1 MGQSISTPP
10 TDTTTLSLDSSILDY
25 GPAFISKSS
34 GVLASAAVAQ
44 SSTIATHPAF
54 PPSERTPE
62 AIEAGELQP
71 DDADKAG
78 EAGHDGN
85 AAEGGVEE
93 EETVCVV
100 TSQPQA
106 IAQSLSDSDI
116 ANLECPYTESPP
128 PHNPTTLQSRIEIH
142 RSSITYAR
150 GCLAFAI
157 TTLRPCAVGVNVTP
171 DAPGSRPWNWTR
183 SLGASDT
190 DSGIVNVPACPAGK
204 CTVTVRERIGAG
216 AAQSQAFMATLGV
229 LGGAVDVRIEATIDG
244 ISYHLQEMYG
254 TADSDPS
261 SAEAGNGS
269 GSDCTICLSARRCV
283 LVLPCRHLC
292 LCRSCA
298 EAVRT
303 QGRTGAAAVSGV
315 PRCPICRAVVQSLL
329 HIHTPGNDIEG
340 SEPDSNQSAAATTV
354 RPPPLPIV
362 PGRKGSTHS
371 VVAESE
377 EDGGAVPG
385 SVMDI
390 TDAGH
395 YHLQSEEGPFVC
407 R

>member
-1 MGQSISTPP
+1 MGQSLSTAP
-10 TDTTTLSLDSSILDY
+10 TAGTTLSLDSSILDY

-34 GVLASAAVAQ
+34 GVLASAAAAQ
-44 SSTIATHPAF
+44 SSTIALHPAF

-62 AIEAGELQP
+62 AVEAGEIPP

-78 EAGHDGN
+78 ETGHDGN
-85 AAEGGVEE
+85 LSEGGDEE

-106 IAQSLSDSDI
+106 VTQSLGDSDI

-128 PHNPTTLQSRIEIH
+128 PHNPTTLHSRIEIH
-142 RSSITYAR
+142 RSSITYSR
-150 GCLAFAI
+150 GCLGLAI
-157 TTLRPCAVGVNVTP
+157 TTLRPCAVSVNVAP
-171 DAPGSRPWNWTR
+171 DAPGSRPWNWIR
-183 SLGASDT
+183 SLGPSET
-190 DSGIVNVPACPAGK
+190 ELGTISVPACPAGK

-216 AAQSQAFMATLGV
+216 AAQSQAFMATLGA
-229 LGGAVDVRIEATIDG
+229 LGGVADVRIEATIDG

-254 TADSDPS
+254 TADADPHG
-261 SAEAGNGS
+261 AEPGNGS

-329 HIHTPGNDIEG
+329 HIHTPGDESDGN
-340 SEPDSNQSAAATTV
+340 EPDDIQAATAATV
-354 RPPPLPIV
+354 RPPPLPVV

-371 VVAESE
+371 VVAELE

-390 TDAGH
+390 TDAGLYLH
-395 YHLQSEEGPFVC
+395 QSEEGPFL
-407 R
+407 